1 MMDYKLFT
9 LPLHIDTR
17 GYFLEQYNS
26 SDYLIDGFTINQISE
41 SMSNPN
47 TFRGFHFQIRNE
59 MNKILRIIQGYAQI
73 YLLNV
78 YEDSP
83 RLITINFHEMN
94 FNKESNRGG
103 FQYLYVP
110 WYYAIG
116 FITFERTQM
125 QYFHD
130 NVFDEKLQRCIN
142 INSIPGASHILPNI
156 KYISERDTTAPSW
169 DDWKTEYKTRMS

>member
-1 MMDYKLFT
+1 MMDYQLFT
-9 LPLHIDTR
+9 LPVHIDER
-17 GYFLEQYNS
+17 GYFFEQYNS
-26 SDYLIDGFTINQISE
+26 SDYLIDGFKINQISE

-47 TFRGFHFQIRNE
+47 TFRGFHFQIGNE
-59 MNKILRIIQGYAQI
+59 MNKILRIIEGHAQI
-73 YLLNV
+73 FLLNV
-78 YEDSP
+78 YEDTP
-83 RLITINFHEMN
+83 RLITINFHD
-94 FNKESNRGG
+94 ESDKGG

-116 FITFERTQM
+116 FITFIQTKM

-142 INSIPGASHILPNI
+142 VNSISQTSHILPNI

-169 DDWKTEYKTRMS
+169 DDWKAEYKTRMS